1 MHAGKELPF
10 MKNIRNEIANV
21 LSELGI
27 EKPTAKDRGRIMRTL
42 MPRVKGRAN
51 GGDVNKEVS
60 ALFT

>member
-1 MHAGKELPF
+1 MTEEE
-10 MKNIRNEIANV
+10 IRSEIADV

-27 EKPTAKDRGRIMRTL
+27 EKPTTKDRGRIMRTL